1 MEVRSLMMEVVSLVM
16 EVGSF
21 LMEVEIS
28 NHIFL
33 LFTRCCEV
41 LNHIGNYSTKP
52 QRL

>member
-28 NHIFL
+28 NHIFSA
-33 LFTRCCEV
+33 
-41 LNHIGNYSTKP
+41 IYSM
-52 QRL
+52 L